1 MIAILARASLRADKN
16 AARDRL
22 PAWSLNLARAMAQ
35 DRLIASAARPVRVIG
50 KGDGATGTMIFS
62 HAVQAVAT
70 AGISRIPASPK
81 PSRARARALQR
92 NATRIKRLTAAS
104 SRKSMLSANR
114 DT

>member
-22 PAWSLNLARAMAQ
+22 PAWSLNFASAMAQ
-35 DRLIASAARPVRVIG
+35 DRLIASAPRPVRVIG

-70 AGISRIPASPK
+70 AGVSRVPASPK
-81 PSRARARALQR
+81 PRRARAPALPR
-92 NATRIKRLTAAS
+92 NAPRIKRMTAAPF
-104 SRKSMLSANR
+104 RDARLSAN
-114 DT
+114 